1 MNKNIDYYIL
11 IASTLQCILQNIIY
25 PIYINTNILRN
36 TYLIMYKMHMQIN
49 IIYVSKTYS
58 VIEYFYFW
66 FLILKLNFNSHHY

>member
-11 IASTLQCILQNIIY
+11 IASILQCILQNIIY

-58 VIEYFYFW
+58 VIEYFYF
-66 FLILKLNFNSHHY
+66 

>member
-25 PIYINTNILRN
+25 PIYVNTNILRN

>member
-11 IASTLQCILQNIIY
+11 IISTLQCILQNIIY

>member
-58 VIEYFYFW
+58 VKEYFYFW

>member
-58 VIEYFYFW
+58 VIEYFYF
-66 FLILKLNFNSHHY
+66 